1 MEYWII
7 LQILEL
13 EESISQMKII
23 HVAGTKG
30 KVLISTLSWIE
41 TTNLH
46 LLHRFDLWFGSVLT
60 LAQLIGYGCFG
71 TDCCF
76 VLFGVWKGIHMHILW
91 INLTQLWLP
100 HWTFHISS
108 SHWYSREIS
117 IGWVSWVSYKHRR
130 SKLLLNKGLGFTFNG
145 FILNCK
151 FLVASAFCLWSTKY
165 SEVSFVLFLNW
176 L

>member
-13 EESISQMKII
+13 EEPISQMKII

-41 TTNLH
+41 IANLH
-46 LLHRFDLWFGSVLT
+46 LLHRFALWFGSVLA
-60 LAQLIGYGCFG
+60 LAQLIGYGCYG
-71 TDCCF
+71 TNCCF
-76 VLFGVWKGIHMHILW
+76 VLFGASKGIHMHILW

-117 IGWVSWVSYKHRR
+117 IGWVSWVSCKHRR
-130 SKLLLNKGLGFTFNG
+130 SKLLLYKGPWFY
-145 FILNCK
+145 ISC
-151 FLVASAFCLWSTKY
+151 FLQVSSSQCLLSLKY
-165 SEVSFVLFLNW
+165 KV
-176 L
+176 